1 MATGGSGTDSNA
13 GRVVARLRKWSGVSV
28 GRADCGLGVAL
39 CAGHGQFMHLHT
51 GDEAELCLTRPVV
64 DRLGGALADSG
75 RVLVRPGGDWV
86 AVRLDTDSDMAMAVS
101 LASVAIK
108 AHTRPAARGTP
119 IAPCPA
125 ASPPRPGGSGASGEP
140 SDGPSEGRGVE
151 SEPDHKGGHGPAD
164 SDGRADA
171 PDGSG
176 GEAERPGIRDAV
188 PGRRS
193 G

>member
-1 MATGGSGTDSNA
+1 MATGGSGTVSNA
-13 GRVVARLRKWSGVSV
+13 GRVVARLREWSGVSV
-28 GRADCGLGVAL
+28 GRADCGVGVAL

-51 GDEAELCLTRPVV
+51 GDEAELCLTRAVL

-86 AVRLDTDSDMAMAVS
+86 AVRLDTDSDVAMVVA

-108 AHTRPAARGTP
+108 AHTPPTARGTRTT
-119 IAPCPA
+119 PCPA
-125 ASPPRPGGSGASGEP
+125 ASPSLPGGLGAP
-140 SDGPSEGRGVE
+140 DGRGVQGR
-151 SEPDHKGGHGPAD
+151 PDDGPGD
-164 SDGRADA
+164 QDGTGRADA
-171 PDGSG
+171 PAASDADQPG